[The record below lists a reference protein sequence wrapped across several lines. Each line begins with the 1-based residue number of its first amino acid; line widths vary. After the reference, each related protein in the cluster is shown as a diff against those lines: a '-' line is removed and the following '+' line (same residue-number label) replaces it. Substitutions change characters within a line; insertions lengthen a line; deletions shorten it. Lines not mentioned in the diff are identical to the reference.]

1 MILVHDPIAQGV
13 KSDIFI
19 THDNSDDY
27 EIEHDVVV
35 FLEDEKKTSG

>member
-19 THDNSDDY
+19 THDNSEDY

-35 FLEDEKKTSG
+35 FPDDEQKQVD